1 MASHC
6 ACPRSPD
13 SANASNETIDRK
25 QLFQNEKAEGLIS
38 VQAGNTAES

>member
-25 QLFQNEKAEGLIS
+25 QPFQKEKEEDLIS
-38 VQAGNTAES
+38 VRAGNTAES